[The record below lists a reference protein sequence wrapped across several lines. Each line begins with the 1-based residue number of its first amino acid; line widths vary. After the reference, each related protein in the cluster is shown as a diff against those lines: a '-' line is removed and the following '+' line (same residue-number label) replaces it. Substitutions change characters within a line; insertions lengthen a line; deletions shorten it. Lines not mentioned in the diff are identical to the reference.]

1 MTSLHIDPALLR
13 EAEQQ
18 AKRKNID
25 LSKAVESFFRHFISQ
40 AEDREDT
47 VKITPF
53 IERLGTNLD
62 LSADFNE
69 REAYRNHLE
78 EKYK

>member
-25 LSKAVESFFRHFISQ
+25 LSKAVESFFCHFISQ